1 MQKFQGGDKLT
12 LSLGGAGTP
21 ANSTVASTS
30 EKLINID
37 PVKPTAST
45 KQEGTSSHNRPPPP
59 PPRTSSDPNHTMNLS
74 KKLTNGDN
82 KKSLADTLPVSV
94 THFSPSMNGFGLEKE
109 TIFTEENGINGHD
122 NGISDTKPKNTNPF
136 LSNSPESENDN
147 YRSQMRKE
155 NNNYENVRL
164 FTESEASPGNPFT
177 SGKFN
182 TIGRSNPFSSVKGN
196 STNRNNP
203 FLDTSGSNCDTT
215 DNTIQPNSPDA
226 SIDPTPILQ
235 PEYKNMLDSFS
246 KPSIN
251 GKSVSYIH

>member
-1 MQKFQGGDKLT
+1 
-12 LSLGGAGTP
+12 
-21 ANSTVASTS
+21 
-30 EKLINID
+30 
-37 PVKPTAST
+37 
-45 KQEGTSSHNRPPPP
+45 
-59 PPRTSSDPNHTMNLS
+59 MNLS

-122 NGISDTKPKNTNPF
+122 NGISETKPKNTNPF

-164 FTESEASPGNPFT
+164 FAESEASPANPFT

-196 STNRNNP
+196 NTNRNNP
-203 FLDTSGSNCDTT
+203 FLDTSGSTCDTT
-215 DNTIQPNSPDA
+215 DSTIKPNSPDA

-235 PEYKNMLDSFS
+235 PEYRNMLDSFS

-251 GKSVSYIH
+251 GKQDPTQQVTRSYSSAGGRKGSEFSNGTNGTINGHVSSKAENSNLPRPARNSSLVNKTQTSSVNGNHNKSSSRLPL